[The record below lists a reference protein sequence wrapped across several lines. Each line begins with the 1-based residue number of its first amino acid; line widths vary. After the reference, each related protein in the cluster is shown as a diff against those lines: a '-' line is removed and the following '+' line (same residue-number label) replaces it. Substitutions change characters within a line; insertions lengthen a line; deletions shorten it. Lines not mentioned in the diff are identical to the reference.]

1 MSQTRYAMQEFFNN
15 LLGMQA
21 TADTITIGQTCA
33 RAVLVFLVALV
44 LLRLSGRRTF
54 GGNSALDMVVKFMFG
69 ALLSRVIIADAPMGI
84 TFVAAAAL
92 VFVHRTLA
100 YAVYFSPLLRKLVK
114 GSDSILAEG
123 ATIHQHELR
132 QASVSE
138 QELRA
143 GVRAAAS
150 TNDLSTIKEV
160 RLEHDGVITV
170 VKK

>member
-1 MSQTRYAMQEFFNN
+1 MQEFFNN

-21 TADTITIGQTCA
+21 TADTITVGQTCA

-92 VFVHRTLA
+92 VAVHRALA

-123 ATIHQHELR
+123 PTIHQHELR
-132 QASVSE
+132 RASVSE
-138 QELRA
+138 QEFQA
-143 GVRAAAS
+143 GVRVAAN
-150 TNDLSTIKEV
+150 TDDLSTTNVV
-160 RLEHDGVITV
+160 RLEHDGTITV

>member
-1 MSQTRYAMQEFFNN
+1 MNDFFNN
-15 LLGMQA
+15 LLGLQA
-21 TADTITIGQTCA
+21 TANTITMGQTCA
-33 RAVLVFLVALV
+33 RTVLVFLVALV

-92 VFVHRTLA
+92 VAVHRALA
-100 YAVYFSPLLRKLVK
+100 YALYFSPALRKLVK

-123 ATIHQHELR
+123 PTIHQHELR
-132 QASVSE
+132 RASVSE
-138 QELRA
+138 PELRA
-143 GVRAAAS
+143 GIRAAAN
-150 TNDLSTIKEV
+150 TDDLSQVEKV

-170 VKK
+170 VKKTT

>member
-1 MSQTRYAMQEFFNN
+1 MQEFFNN

-92 VFVHRTLA
+92 VFVHRALA
-100 YAVYFSPLLRKLVK
+100 YAVYFSPMLRKLVK

-123 ATIHQHELR
+123 ETIHQQELR
-132 QASVSE
+132 RASVSE
-138 QELRA
+138 QELQA
-143 GVRAAAS
+143 GVRAAAN
-150 TNDLSTIKEV
+150 TDDLSTTKIV
-160 RLEHDGVITV
+160 RLEHDGTITV

>member
-1 MSQTRYAMQEFFNN
+1 MQEFFDN

-21 TADTITIGQTCA
+21 TADTITVGQTCA
-33 RAVLVFLVALV
+33 RAVLVFLVALL

-92 VFVHRTLA
+92 VAVHRALA

-123 ATIHQHELR
+123 TTIHQHELR
-132 QASVSE
+132 RASVSE
-138 QELRA
+138 QELQA
-143 GVRAAAS
+143 GVRVAAN
-150 TNDLSTIKEV
+150 TDDLSTTKLV

>member
-1 MSQTRYAMQEFFNN
+1 MQEFFNN

-21 TADTITIGQTCA
+21 TADTVTMGQTCA

-92 VFVHRTLA
+92 VAVHRALA

-123 ATIHQHELR
+123 ETIHQHELR
-132 QASVSE
+132 RASVSE
-138 QELRA
+138 QELQA
-143 GVRAAAS
+143 GVRAAAN
-150 TNDLSTIKEV
+150 TDDLSTTKVV

>member
-1 MSQTRYAMQEFFNN
+1 MEAFFNQ

-21 TADTITIGQTCA
+21 TAETITVAQTCA

-84 TFVAAAAL
+84 TFTAAAAL
-92 VFVHRTLA
+92 VFVHRALA
-100 YAVYFSPLLRKLVK
+100 YALYFSPTLRRLVK
-114 GSDSILAEG
+114 GSDSVLAEG
-123 ATIHQHELR
+123 STIHQHELR
-132 QASVSE
+132 RASVSE
-138 QELRA
+138 PELHA
-143 GVRAAAS
+143 GIRAAAN
-150 TNDLSTIKEV
+150 TDDLSTLETV

-170 VKK
+170 VKKAE

>member
-1 MSQTRYAMQEFFNN
+1 MQEFFNN

-21 TADTITIGQTCA
+21 TADTITVGQTCA

-92 VFVHRTLA
+92 VAVHRALA

-123 ATIHQHELR
+123 ETIHQHELR
-132 QASVSE
+132 RASVSE
-138 QELRA
+138 QELQA
-143 GVRAAAS
+143 GVRAAAN
-150 TNDLSTIKEV
+150 TDDLSTIKVV

>member
-1 MSQTRYAMQEFFNN
+1 MQEFFNN

-69 ALLSRVIIADAPMGI
+69 ALLSRVIIADAPMGV
-84 TFVAAAAL
+84 TFTAAAAL
-92 VFVHRTLA
+92 VFVHRALA

-123 ATIHQHELR
+123 ATIHQHELAR
-132 QASVSE
+132 ASVSE

-143 GVRAAAS
+143 GVRATAN
-150 TNDLSTIKEV
+150 TDDLSTTKVV
-160 RLEHDGVITV
+160 RLEHDGTITV